1 MGSKPRFPGDF
12 PMFRSKL
19 LRLLSLL
26 PTLAIV
32 VALAFAAPAQAR
44 MGGSFGSRGMRT
56 FSAPSATSLA
66 PRSVAPIQRSMTP
79 NSGYGNPGFGNPGYS
94 GFGRGGFWPG
104 LGGGLLGAALGGL
117 FFHGLFGSM
126 LGYGF
131 GGFGGGLSS
140 IFQLLILAGLVW
152 LAFRWFRGRQ
162 MMGPGG
168 FGGGGFGQSFPFNSG
183 PGYGATGSY
192 GAPGAGPS
200 GPWGSGPRDEIGVS
214 NRDLE
219 TFEGILGDVQAAYSR
234 EDHQALR
241 RYSTPEMVSYFSEEL
256 AENATHGLRN
266 DVTDFKFLNGEL
278 SEAWREGNRDYATV
292 AMQWS
297 AIDVMRDRQT
307 GEVKSGDP
315 NTPAEGRE
323 LWTFVRENGGPWL
336 LSAIQDAR

>member
-1 MGSKPRFPGDF
+1 M
-12 PMFRSKL
+12 
-19 LRLLSLL
+19 SLL
-26 PTLAIV
+26 PMLAV
-32 VALAFAAPAQAR
+32 VLALAFPGPAQAR

-56 FSAPSATSLA
+56 FSAPATTSLA

-79 NSGYGNPGFGNPGYS
+79 NSGYSTPGNSGYGNYGTP
-94 GFGRGGFWPG
+94 FGRGGFWPG
-104 LGGGLLGAALGGL
+104 FGGGLLGAALGGL
-117 FFHGLFGSM
+117 LFHGLFGSM

-131 GGFGGGLSS
+131 GGVGGGLSS
-140 IFQLLILAGLVW
+140 IFQLLILAGIVW
-152 LAFRWFRGRQ
+152 FAFRWFRGRQ
-162 MMGPGG
+162 TIGSDGY
-168 FGGGGFGQSFPFNSG
+168 GGGYGGGYGRRLPYDGG
-183 PGYGATGSY
+183 PGYGDAGSDGGPGG
-192 GAPGAGPS
+192 GAS
-200 GPWGSGPRDEIGVS
+200 GPWGAGPRAEIGVS

-219 TFEGILGDVQAAYSR
+219 TFERILGDVQAAYAR

-266 DVTDFKFLNGEL
+266 DVTEFKFLNGEL
-278 SEAWREGNRDYATV
+278 AEAWREGNHDYATV

-307 GEVKSGDP
+307 GEVKRGDA
-315 NTPAEGRE
+315 NVPAEGRE

>member
-1 MGSKPRFPGDF
+1 
-12 PMFRSKL
+12 MFLS
-19 LRLLSLL
+19 RLLSFGGLL
-26 PTLAIV
+26 SALLLVVSLALV
-32 VALAFAAPAQAR
+32 GPAEAR

-56 FSAPSATSLA
+56 FSSPSITSLA
-66 PRSVAPIQRSMTP
+66 PNSVSPIQRSMTP
-79 NSGYGNPGFGNPGYS
+79 NSGGFANPGYGGYGNS
-94 GFGRGGFWPG
+94 GFGFGRGGFWPG
-104 LGGGLLGAALGGL
+104 FGGGLLGAALGGL
-117 FFHGLFGSM
+117 FFHGLFGSA

-140 IFQLLILAGLVW
+140 IFQLLIIGGIVW
-152 LAFRWFRGRQ
+152 FAFRWFRGRQ
-162 MMGPGG
+162 MTGPGG
-168 FGGGGFGQSFPFNSG
+168 FGGG
-183 PGYGATGSY
+183 PGYGQGSPYSGGPNYGASGSY
-192 GAPGAGPS
+192 GAPGAGAS
-200 GPWGSGPRDEIGVS
+200 GPWNNGPRDQVGIS

-219 TFEGILGDVQAAYSR
+219 TFESILADVQAAYSR

-278 SEAWREGNRDYATV
+278 AEAWREGNRDYATV

-307 GEVKSGDP
+307 GEVKQGNP

-323 LWTFVRENGGPWL
+323 LWTFVRENGGQWL

>member
-1 MGSKPRFPGDF
+1 
-12 PMFRSKL
+12 MFKSRMVRLVS
-19 LRLLSLL
+19 LLS
-26 PTLAIV
+26 TLIIV
-32 VALAFAAPAQAR
+32 LSLALAAPAEAR
-44 MGGSFGSRGMRT
+44 MGGSFGSRGFRT
-56 FSAPSATSLA
+56 FSSPSITSLA
-66 PRSVAPIQRSMTP
+66 PNPVSPIQRSMTP
-79 NSGYGNPGFGNPGYS
+79 NGGYGTPGYGS
-94 GFGRGGFWPG
+94 NGYGYSSFGRGGFWPG
-104 LGGGLLGAALGGL
+104 FGGGILGGMLGGL

-131 GGFGGGLSS
+131 GGYGGGLSS
-140 IFQLLILAGLVW
+140 IFQLLILGGIVW
-152 LAFRWFRGRQ
+152 FAFRWFRGRQ

-168 FGGGGFGQSFPFNSG
+168 
-183 PGYGATGSY
+183 GYGGSGYGRGFPYNGGPNAGYGPSGSY
-192 GAPGAGPS
+192 GTPGGGPS
-200 GPWGSGPRDEIGVS
+200 GPWGSAPRDEIGIS

-219 TFEGILGDVQAAYSR
+219 TFEGILADVQAAYSR

-266 DVTDFKFLNGEL
+266 DVTAFKFLNGEL

-307 GEVKSGDP
+307 GEVKKGDP
-315 NTPAEGRE
+315 SVPAEGRE
-323 LWTFVRENGGPWL
+323 LWTFVRENGGSWL